1 MTCWAFVL
9 GSGCA
14 VDLLGHLAWVGS
26 FPACGR
32 LTLLL
37 RARVVLRGESH
48 KSLVLCSG
56 FTPCANFDVD
66 EDRVVSWS
74 TVAISFF

>member
-1 MTCWAFVL
+1 MLSFCS
-9 GSGCA
+9 GSRCA
-14 VDLLGHLAWVGS
+14 IDLLGHLAWVGS

-32 LTLLL
+32 LTLLH
-37 RARVVLRGESH
+37 RARMVLSGESH

-66 EDRVVSWS
+66 EDKVVSWS
-74 TVAISFF
+74 RVAISFF

>member
-1 MTCWAFVL
+1 M
-9 GSGCA
+9 
-14 VDLLGHLAWVGS
+14 GS

-32 LTLLL
+32 LTLLH
-37 RARVVLRGESH
+37 RARMVLSGESH

-66 EDRVVSWS
+66 EDKVVSWS
-74 TVAISFF
+74 IVAISFF